1 MSDDS
6 IDRKLSDFFSRT
18 PRYEFDVVLRGY
30 DRHQVH
36 ALMEQVDKTLDGTAN
51 ERERITPDI
60 IRATTL
66 GVVLRGYDRHQVDA
80 ALLDIIERLKA

>member
-6 IDRKLSDFFSRT
+6 IDRKLSEFFSTAPAR
-18 PRYEFDVVLRGY
+18 EFDVVLRGY

-36 ALMEQVDKTLDGTAN
+36 ALMERIDKTLDGTAK
-51 ERERITPDI
+51 ERITPDV

-80 ALLDIIERLKA
+80 ALLDLIERLKA